1 MSWLQRLLVTASD
14 TATAT
19 PACARRLYEHM
30 LATLVSPCRGTL
42 TNLIC
47 LCGRAHLDW
56 TADYRLYSR
65 ERVEPA
71 LLFRHALL
79 EIHMQLPPEAP
90 LLTAI
95 DDTLVRKSGTKIDGV
110 GWKRDPLGPAFQTNL
125 VRGQRFL
132 QLSAAWPGP
141 DGQARMIPV
150 DFTHAPTP
158 PKPGK
163 RASDA
168 ERKHYKEKQKQQRLN
183 AVALDRLQHLRQTL
197 PASRRLVVAGDGSYT
212 NADILKGLPENTVY
226 IGRIRKD
233 AVLHA
238 LPGPPPATGR
248 PPSYGAQVPTPEQ
261 LRTDDTVP
269 WQTIEAFAA
278 GKRHAF
284 KVKTYAQPLLWRKSG
299 AEFPLRVV
307 VIAPVGYRL
316 RNGSRLLYRQ
326 PAFIICTDPDKPL
339 SEVIQE
345 YLWRWGIE
353 VNFRDEKTLLG
364 TGEAQVRDPASNRNQ
379 PAVTVAAYALL
390 GLAALKMMA
399 AGQAP
404 PHLRAPKWRSSG
416 LRGDAASALST
427 ADLLKALRCEL
438 WADQLSAPTFSH
450 FTSPSSVDTNTQ
462 KPIPSLSHAILS
474 AA

>member
-1 MSWLQRLLVTASD
+1 MSWLHGLLLS
-14 TATAT
+14 ATAAATTT

-30 LATLVSPCRGTL
+30 LATLLSPCRGTL

-56 TADYRLYSR
+56 SADYRLYSQ
-65 ERVEPA
+65 ERVDPQ
-71 LLFRHALL
+71 LLFRHSLL
-79 EIHMQLPPEAP
+79 EVHAHLPPQAP
-90 LLTAI
+90 LLVAI
-95 DDTLVRKSGTKIDGV
+95 DDTLVRKTGPKIDGV

-125 VRGQRFL
+125 VRGQRFV

-141 DGQARMIPV
+141 DGQARLIPV
-150 DFTHAPTP
+150 DFTHAPSP

-163 RASDA
+163 RASPA
-168 ERKHYKEKQKQQRLN
+168 ECDQYKEKQKQQRLN
-183 AVALDRLQHLRQTL
+183 SVAIERIKHLRQTL
-197 PASRRLVVAGDGSYT
+197 PTSRRLVIAGDGSYT
-212 NADILKGLPENTVY
+212 NGDILKDLPEDTVY

-248 PPSYGAQVPTPEQ
+248 RPSYGAQVQTPEQ
-261 LRTDDTVP
+261 LRTDDTAP
-269 WQTIEAFAA
+269 WQAIEAFAA

-284 KVKTYAQPLLWRKSG
+284 KVKTLAQSLLWRKSG
-299 AEFPLRVV
+299 AKCPLRVI

-316 RNGSRLLYRQ
+316 RKGSRLLYRQ
-326 PAFIICTDPDKPL
+326 PAFLICTDPDKPL
-339 SEVIQE
+339 EEVIQE

-364 TGEAQVRDPASNRNQ
+364 AGEAQVRDASSNRNQ

-390 GLAALKMMA
+390 WIAVLKMKA
-399 AGQAP
+399 QGHEP
-404 PHLRAPKWRSSG
+404 PQLQPPKWRSTG
-416 LRGDAASALST
+416 RDGAAPTSST
-427 ADLLKALRCEL
+427 ADLLRALRCEL
-438 WADQLSAPTFSH
+438 WADQLSAPSFSA
-450 FTSPSSVDTNTQ
+450 FATPPSCDTNTQ
-462 KPIPSLSHAILS
+462 KPIPSLPHALFS

>member
-1 MSWLQRLLVTASD
+1 MSWLHGLLD
-14 TATAT
+14 TATRAAT
-19 PACARRLYEHM
+19 ASPACARRLYAHM

-71 LLFRHALL
+71 LLFAHALA
-79 EIHMQLPPEAP
+79 EVHVQLPAEAA
-90 LLTAI
+90 LVTAI
-95 DDTLVRKSGTKIDGV
+95 DDTLVRKTGTKIDGV

-125 VRGQRFL
+125 VRGQRFV
-132 QLSAAWPGP
+132 QLTAAWPGP

-163 RASDA
+163 RASAA
-168 ERKHYKEKQKQQRLN
+168 EKKQYKEQQKQQRLN
-183 AVALDRLQHLRQTL
+183 AVALARIAHLRQTL
-197 PASRRLVVAGDGSYT
+197 PAARKLVVAGDGSYT
-212 NADILKGLPENTVY
+212 NATILKGLPANTVY

-238 LPGPPPATGR
+238 RPGPPPATGR
-248 PPSYGAQVPTPEQ
+248 PPAYGAQLPTPEE
-261 LRTDDTVP
+261 LRTDDTIP
-269 WQTIEAFAA
+269 WQAIDAFAA
-278 GKRHAF
+278 GKRHSF
-284 KVKTYAQPLLWRKSG
+284 KVKTLAPPALWRKSG
-299 AEFPLRVV
+299 AACALRVV

-316 RNGSRLLYRQ
+316 RQGSRVLYRQ
-326 PAFIICTDPDKPL
+326 PAFLVCTDPDKPL
-339 SEVIQE
+339 EEVVQE

-353 VNFRDEKTLLG
+353 VNFRDEKTLIG
-364 TGEAQVRDPASNRNQ
+364 TGEAHVRAPASNRTQ

-390 GLAALKMMA
+390 WIAALKLIG

-404 PHLRAPKWRSSG
+404 PHLQPPKWRRAG
-416 LRGDAASALST
+416 ADRAAPALST
-427 ADLLKALRCEL
+427 ADLLRALRSEL
-438 WADQLSAPTFSH
+438 WATQLSPESFSH
-450 FTSPSSVDTNTQ
+450 FTSPASPDTNDE
-462 KPIPSLSHAILS
+462 KLIPSLAHAILS

>member
-1 MSWLQRLLVTASD
+1 MAWLHGLLGP
-14 TATAT
+14 ATRAAT
-19 PACARRLYEHM
+19 TSPACARRLYAHL
-30 LATLVSPCRGTL
+30 LATLVSPCRGTI

-56 TADYRLYSR
+56 TADYRLYSQ

-71 LLFRHALL
+71 LLFAHALTA
-79 EIHMQLPPEAP
+79 IHAQLPAAAA
-90 LLTAI
+90 LVTAI

-125 VRGQRFL
+125 VRGQRFV

-163 RASDA
+163 RASAA
-168 ERKHYKEKQKQQRLN
+168 EKQQYKEQQKQQRLN
-183 AVALDRLQHLRQTL
+183 VVALARIAHLRQML
-197 PASRRLVVAGDGSYT
+197 PAARKLVVAGDGSYT
-212 NADILKGLPENTVY
+212 NATILKGLPAHTVD

-238 LPGPPPATGR
+238 RPGPPPATGR
-248 PPSYGAQVPTPEQ
+248 PPSYGALLPTPEQ

-269 WQTIEAFAA
+269 WQTLDAFAA
-278 GKRHAF
+278 GRRHTF
-284 KVKTYAQPLLWRKSG
+284 KVKTLAQPALWRKSG
-299 AEFPLRVV
+299 AACPLRVV

-316 RNGSRLLYRQ
+316 RQSSRVLYRQ
-326 PAFIICTDPDKPL
+326 PAFLICTDPAKPL
-339 SEVIQE
+339 AEVLQE

-390 GLAALKMMA
+390 WIAALKLIGD
-399 AGQAP
+399 GQAP
-404 PHLRAPKWRSSG
+404 PHLQPPKWR
-416 LRGDAASALST
+416 RAKDARAAPALST
-427 ADLLKALRCEL
+427 GDLLRVLRSEL
-438 WADQLSAPTFSH
+438 WAAQLSPESFAH
-450 FTSPSSVDTNTQ
+450 FTSPASCDTNDEKLT
-462 KPIPSLSHAILS
+462 PSLTHALLS